1 MPFHSR
7 LRELARLLHLL
18 WKTTHI
24 IFANSNFDLQ
34 IVILDNIFRMKKLL
48 SLTIALLSVMM
59 LRAELPAVTLQDM
72 DGHSVNTATLTNNGK
87 PMIISFWATWCKPC
101 MRELKALH
109 ELYADWQD
117 ETGVKIVIV
126 SIDQAQDANKVKPL
140 VDGFGWEFDVL
151 LDPNGDFKRAMNVQ
165 MVPHVFVLDGKGNVI
180 FNHSGYTD
188 GAEEELYELI
198 KNEK

>member
-1 MPFHSR
+1 
-7 LRELARLLHLL
+7 
-18 WKTTHI
+18 
-24 IFANSNFDLQ
+24 
-34 IVILDNIFRMKKLL
+34 MKKFFAIM
-48 SLTIALLSVMM
+48 IALLSVVAIQ
-59 LRAELPAVTLQDM
+59 AELPAVTLQNM
-72 DGHSVNTATLTNNGK
+72 DGKSVNTAELTNGGK

-109 ELYADWQD
+109 ELYADWQE

-140 VDGFGWEFDVL
+140 VDGFGREFAVL

-165 MVPHVFVLDGKGNVI
+165 MVPHVFVIDGKGNI
-180 FNHSGYTD
+180 IHNHDGYTD

-198 KNEK
+198 TNAK